1 MDYRMGVVRDKIV
14 ESGGWCVT
22 RKSVAMDMMTCWLE
36 SGREVTQEI
45 ALWDLAIAEDMGGI
59 QPHRYYAKRWRW
71 SEGRA
76 YRFLAANGAVKRKS
90 MSDYISETI
99 TLQERSK
106 SEAKVKQERSKSE
119 AKSGEISTES
129 ASSEAPVKQERSS
142 SEAPVKQPIISRSC
156 AKKKKEKEKEEY
168 IPSSIVRAGARDSA
182 MESRYNTIYA
192 YPSEEE
198 VIEDGELRN
207 IPADVCRHFWQ
218 HFTTYGWKSKSGQQ
232 IAHWG
237 LRLQRWHDDNRKRT
251 HTRQGASSG
260 HIKQGKQQAGVADC
274 LDYARDLEAAAA
286 KFAGLGVGDRPK
298 ALSGEGDQDGRG
310 SRHPTLRLV
319 GT

>member
-1 MDYRMGVVRDKIV
+1 MGVVRDKIV

-22 RKSVAMDMMTCWLE
+22 RKNVAMDMMTCWLE

-76 YRFLAANGAVKRKS
+76 YRFLAANGAVNRKRV
-90 MSDYISETI
+90 SDYIGETV

-106 SEAKVKQERSKSE
+106 SEAR
-119 AKSGEISTES
+119 
-129 ASSEAPVKQERSS
+129 VKQERSS
-142 SEAPVKQPIISRSC
+142 SEAKNAEISTESQSSEARVKQERSSSEAAVKQPIISRSR
-156 AKKKKEKEKEEY
+156 AKKEKEKKKEKEEY
-168 IPSSIVRAGARDSA
+168 LHSSIARARDSA
-182 MESRYNTIYA
+182 LESRYNTAYG

-198 VIEDGELRN
+198 VIEDGGLRN
-207 IPADVCRHFWQ
+207 IPADACRHFWQ

-237 LRLQRWHDDNRKRT
+237 LRLQRWHDDNRKHT
-251 HTRQGASSG
+251 HTRQGAGNG

-286 KFAGLGVGDRPK
+286 KFAGLGAGDRPK
-298 ALSGEGDQDGRG
+298 ALSGEGDQDGPG

>member
-1 MDYRMGVVRDKIV
+1 MGVVRDKIV

-59 QPHRYYAKRWRW
+59 QSYRYYAKRWRW

-76 YRFLAANGAVKRKS
+76 YRFLAANGAVKHKS
-90 MSDYISETI
+90 TSDYISETI

-129 ASSEAPVKQERSS
+129 AGSGAPVEQERSTS
-142 SEAPVKQPIISRSC
+142 GAPVEHPIISRSR
-156 AKKKKEKEKEEY
+156 AKKEKEKKKEEY

-182 MESRYNTIYA
+182 MESRYNTAYG

-207 IPADVCRHFWQ
+207 IPADVCRYFWQ

-298 ALSGEGDQDGRG
+298 ALSGEGDQDGIG
-310 SRHPTLRLV
+310 SRDPTLRLV

>member
-1 MDYRMGVVRDKIV
+1 MGVVRDKIV

-22 RKSVAMDMMTCWLE
+22 RKNVAMDMMTCWLE

-76 YRFLAANGAVKRKS
+76 YRFLAANGAVNRKRV
-90 MSDYISETI
+90 SDYIGETV

-106 SEAKVKQERSKSE
+106 SEAR
-119 AKSGEISTES
+119 
-129 ASSEAPVKQERSS
+129 VKQERSS
-142 SEAPVKQPIISRSC
+142 SEAAVKQPIISRSR
-156 AKKKKEKEKEEY
+156 AKKEKEKKKEKEEY
-168 IPSSIVRAGARDSA
+168 LHSSIARARDSA
-182 MESRYNTIYA
+182 LESRYNTAYG

-198 VIEDGELRN
+198 VIEDGGLRN
-207 IPADVCRHFWQ
+207 IPADACRHFWQ

-251 HTRQGASSG
+251 HTRQGASNG
-260 HIKQGKQQAGVADC
+260 RIKQGKQQAGVADC
-274 LDYARDLEAAAA
+274 LDYAHDLEAAAA
-286 KFAGLGVGDRPK
+286 RFAGLGAGDRPK
-298 ALSGEGDQDGRG
+298 ALSGEGDQDGPG

>member
-1 MDYRMGVVRDKIV
+1 MGVVRDRIV
-14 ESGGWCVT
+14 ESGGWCVA
-22 RKSVAMDMMTCWLE
+22 RKNVAMDMMTCWLE
-36 SGREVTQEI
+36 SGREVTPEI

-59 QPHRYYAKRWRW
+59 QSHRYYAKRWRW

-76 YRFLAANGAVKRKS
+76 YRFLAANGAVKHKG

-99 TLQERSK
+99 TLQERS
-106 SEAKVKQERSKSE
+106 
-119 AKSGEISTES
+119 T
-129 ASSEAPVKQERSS
+129 SEAPVKQERSTS
-142 SEAPVKQPIISRSC
+142 EAKSAEIPTESAGSETPVKQERSTSEAPVEQPIISRSR
-156 AKKKKEKEKEEY
+156 AKKEKEKKKEEY
-168 IPSSIVRAGARDSA
+168 IHSSIVHAGARDSA
-182 MESRYNTIYA
+182 MESRYNTVYG

-198 VIEDGELRN
+198 VIEDGELRD

-251 HTRQGASSG
+251 HTRQGASNG

-274 LDYARDLEAAAA
+274 LDYAHDLEAAAA
-286 KFAGLGVGDRPK
+286 KFAGLGAGDRPK

>member
-1 MDYRMGVVRDKIV
+1 MGVVRDKIV

-90 MSDYISETI
+90 MSDYISETV

-106 SEAKVKQERSKSE
+106 SEAEVKQERSKSE
-119 AKSGEISTES
+119 AKSAEIPTES
-129 ASSEAPVKQERSS
+129 ASSEARVKQERSK
-142 SEAPVKQPIISRSC
+142 SEAKVKQPIISRSC
-156 AKKKKEKEKEEY
+156 AKKKKEKEKEE

-182 MESRYNTIYA
+182 MESRYNTLYA

>member
-1 MDYRMGVVRDKIV
+1 MGVVRDRIV
-14 ESGGWCVT
+14 ESGGWCVV

-59 QPHRYYAKRWRW
+59 QPYRYYAKRWRW
-71 SEGRA
+71 GEARA

-99 TLQERSK
+99 TLQERST
-106 SEAKVKQERSKSE
+106 SEAPVKQERSKSE
-119 AKSGEISTES
+119 AKSAEIPTES
-129 ASSEAPVKQERSS
+129 ASSEAPVKQGRSK
-142 SEAPVKQPIISRSC
+142 SEAEVKQPIISRSR
-156 AKKKKEKEKEEY
+156 AKKEKEKKKEKEEY
-168 IPSSIVRAGARDSA
+168 IHSSSVRAGARDSA
-182 MESRYNTIYA
+182 MESRYNTAYG

-286 KFAGLGVGDRPK
+286 KFAGLGAGDRPK
-298 ALSGEGDQDGRG
+298 ALSGEGDQDGIG

>member
-1 MDYRMGVVRDKIV
+1 
-14 ESGGWCVT
+14 
-22 RKSVAMDMMTCWLE
+22 MDMMTCWLE

-59 QPHRYYAKRWRW
+59 QSYRYYAKRWRW
-71 SEGRA
+71 GEGRA

-119 AKSGEISTES
+119 AKSAEIPTES
-129 ASSEAPVKQERSS
+129 AGSEAPVKQERSK
-142 SEAPVKQPIISRSC
+142 SEAEVKQPIVSRSC
-156 AKKKKEKEKEEY
+156 AKKEKEKKKETEEY
-168 IPSSIVRAGARDSA
+168 IHSSSVRAGARDSA
-182 MESRYNTIYA
+182 MESRYNTAYA

-218 HFTTYGWKSKSGQQ
+218 HFTGWGWGGEGGEECG
-232 IAHWG
+232 HWG
-237 LRLQRWHDDNRKRT
+237 LGLQRVHDDHSKRT
-251 HTRQGASSG
+251 HARQGASSG
-260 HIKQGKQQAGVADC
+260 NIKEGKQRAGGGDGR
-274 LDYARDLEAAAA
+274 DYARDLEEAAA
-286 KFAGLGVGDRPK
+286 KFAGLGAGDRPK
-298 ALSGEGDQDGRG
+298 ALSGEGDQDGIG